1 MRALIISADQF
12 EDVELLAPQY
22 RLLEAGWEVA
32 VAAPAT
38 DPITGKKGY
47 QVVVDYPVSDIEPE
61 AWDLLVL
68 PGGKA
73 PATLREDEAVRAI
86 ARHFMEAGKPVASI
100 CHGPQILVSADRVRG
115 RTLTGHAEVGPEITE
130 AGGDYVDEEVV
141 VDDNLVTS
149 RVPKD
154 IPAWLREMMALAESR
169 KG

>member
-32 VAAPAT
+32 VAAPGT

-47 QVVVDYPVSDIEPE
+47 QVAVDRPLAEIDPK
-61 AWDLLVL
+61 AWDLLIL

-73 PATLREDEAVRAI
+73 PAALRADPAVQAA

-100 CHGPQILVSADRVRG
+100 CHGPQILVSADLVQG
-115 RTLTGHAEVGPEITE
+115 RTLTSHAEVGPEITE

-141 VDDNLVTS
+141 VDGNLVTS
-149 RVPKD
+149 RVPRD
-154 IPAWLREMMALAESR
+154 IPAWLREMMALVEAR
-169 KG
+169 QG

>member
-1 MRALIISADQF
+1 MKALILSADQF

-47 QVVVDYPVSDIEPE
+47 QVAVYCPVSDVDPT

-73 PATLREDEAVRAI
+73 PAALREDGAVQAI
-86 ARHFMEAGKPVASI
+86 ARHFMEAGKPVVSI
-100 CHGPQILVSADRVRG
+100 CHGPQILVSADLVRG
-115 RTLTGHAEVGPEITE
+115 RSLTSHAEVGPEITE
-130 AGGDYVDEEVV
+130 AGGDYMDEEVV
-141 VDDNLVTS
+141 VDGNLVTS

-154 IPAWLREMMALAESR
+154 IPAWLREMMALADSR
-169 KG
+169 QD